1 MIEIKT
7 KKYMKHK
14 FSINRLTLA
23 FASLLLAAGLSSCG
37 ETETEQ
43 QDRILT
49 ELECPVILIAKT
61 DKGTVY
67 HKFVV
72 RDANGRIITF
82 AAGNGDGYKLPN
94 AIADSRNVG
103 DTLKPCY

>member
-1 MIEIKT
+1 
-7 KKYMKHK
+7 MKNK

-37 ETETEQ
+37 ENETEQ
-43 QDRILT
+43 QDRMLT

-61 DKGTVY
+61 DKGTAY

-72 RDANGRIITF
+72 RDAQGRIITF

-103 DTLKPCY
+103 DTLKPCH

>member
-1 MIEIKT
+1 
-7 KKYMKHK
+7 MKNK
-14 FSINRLTLA
+14 IQFNRYTLA
-23 FASLLLAAGLSSCG
+23 FVSMLLLIVFSSCG

-61 DKGTVY
+61 NKGTVY

-72 RDANGRIITF
+72 RDAEGRIRTF
-82 AAGNGDGYKLPN
+82 ARGNSDGYKLPH
-94 AIADSRNVG
+94 AIVDSRNVG
-103 DTLKPCY
+103 DTLKPCH

>member
-1 MIEIKT
+1 
-7 KKYMKHK
+7 MKNK
-14 FSINRLTLA
+14 IQFNRYTLA
-23 FASLLLAAGLSSCG
+23 FASLLLSVVLSSCG

-49 ELECPVILIAKT
+49 ELECPIILIAKT
-61 DKGTVY
+61 DKGTAY
-67 HKFVV
+67 HKLVV
-72 RDANGRIITF
+72 CDAKGRIRTF

-103 DTLKPCY
+103 DTLKPCH